1 MTAALDSFPRIEL
14 ASLPT
19 PLQYCQRLTDHL
31 GGPRLLVKRDDLTG
45 LGGGGN
51 KVRKLEFVLADAVAS
66 GADTLVMSGVIQS
79 NALRQAAAAAA
90 VCGLDFHAIVITDR
104 VPRDDPEYRTGGNAL
119 LTGLF
124 GAVIHP
130 CSVHDDR
137 EAVANGLADRLRDAG
152 KHPYVIPY
160 GASTDLGALG
170 YVAAAQE
177 IAQQIGGEKL
187 DAIVHASGTGGT
199 QAGLV
204 VGSTRYLPGTHVV
217 GIDIDAEPKRVAS
230 DVGRIAE
237 ELGDRLEWDELYA
250 EFVEVVA
257 GYAGPAYGSPTAE
270 MLEAVTVFARLEGVI
285 LDPVYSGKGAAGLIG
300 LIRSER
306 FTAADSVVFLHT
318 GGSPG
323 LFAYRDVIAEH
334 LDA

>member
-1 MTAALDSFPRIEL
+1 MAALDSVPRIRL

-19 PLQYCQRLTDHL
+19 PLQFCQRLTDHL
-31 GGPRLLVKRDDLTG
+31 GGPRILVKRDDLTG

-51 KVRKLEFVLADAVAS
+51 KVRKLEFILADAIAA
-66 GADTLVMSGVIQS
+66 GADTLVMSGVVQS

-90 VCGLDFHAIVITDR
+90 VRGLDLHAIVITDR
-104 VPRDDPEYRTGGNAL
+104 VPRNDREYRTGGNAL
-119 LTGLF
+119 LTRLF
-124 GAVIHP
+124 GAVVHP

-137 EAVANGLADRLRDAG
+137 EAVVAAIGDRLRAAG
-152 KHPYVIPY
+152 KHPYIIPY

-177 IAQQIGGEKL
+177 IAQQIDDETL

-217 GIDIDAEPKRVAS
+217 GIDIDAEPKRVTS

-250 EFVEVVA
+250 EFIEVVA

-270 MLEAVTVFARLEGVI
+270 MLEAVTMFARLEGVI

-300 LIRSER
+300 LIRSGR
-306 FTAADSVVFLHT
+306 FTSDDTVVFIHT
-318 GGSPG
+318 GGGPG
-323 LFAYRDVIAEH
+323 LFAYRQVVADDLV
-334 LDA
+334 